1 MNLRTL
7 AIKYFAFLDHQGK
20 TFNIVAGLLCT
31 AFLGC
36 LDYYSDAIMGVDYTL
51 VFFYLLP
58 VAFVAWFAGREAG
71 IAISLAC
78 VLTKM
83 SIQFSSEEAMS
94 LVIWKNG
101 TSLAFF
107 LVITILIVK
116 IRQLLEH
123 ERLLSRTDHLTG
135 AVNIRAFLEAL
146 TDEIYRQRRSY
157 HPLTL
162 AYIDIDNFKEI
173 NDNFS
178 HSAGDAVL
186 QAVVATIAANLRRT
200 DIIARLGGDE
210 FAILLHDS
218 DEAAGLAAIN
228 KIREQL
234 QISMSRHNSHV
245 TFSIGLLS
253 CPVSPE
259 SADEILTIADNLM
272 YEVKKSGKNNI
283 RHAVYAGNGPEP
295 ACLAA

>member
-7 AIKYFAFLDHQGK
+7 AIKYFAYLDRQGN
-20 TFNIVAGLLCT
+20 TFNIVVGLLCT
-31 AFLGC
+31 ALLGFM
-36 LDYYSDAIMGVDYTL
+36 DYYSDTITGVDYTL

-58 VAFVAWFAGREAG
+58 VAIVAWFAGREAG
-71 IAISLAC
+71 MAISLAC

-94 LVIWKNG
+94 LIIWKNG

-107 LVITILIVK
+107 LVITILIAK

-123 ERLLSRTDHLTG
+123 ERILSRTDHLTG

-146 TDEIYRQRRSY
+146 TNEIYRQRRSY
-157 HPLTL
+157 HPLAL

-186 QAVVATIAANLRRT
+186 QSVVATIAANLRRT
-200 DIIARLGGDE
+200 DIIARIGGDE

-218 DEAAGLAAIN
+218 DAAAGLAAIN

-234 QISMSRHNSHV
+234 HINTKRHNSPV
-245 TFSIGLLS
+245 TFSIGLLTCLES
-253 CPVSPE
+253 AE

-272 YEVKKSGKNNI
+272 YEAKKSGKNSI
-283 RHAVYAGNGPEP
+283 RHAVYAGKALEH
-295 ACLAA
+295 ASLAA